1 MVGSYRFTTRET
13 KMHVVCERGHLGTL
27 SVAEPAKSCCRYFM
41 KKGAEGGKKVDVEP
55 WIPGS
60 YNVPPSFS

>member
-1 MVGSYRFTTRET
+1 
-13 KMHVVCERGHLGTL
+13 MHVVCERGHLGTL
-27 SVAEPAKSCCRYFM
+27 SVAERAKYCCRYFM

-60 YNVPPSFS
+60 YDVPPSFS